1 VGLNVALT
9 VQLAPTPKVLPQVVV
24 SEKSPAFAPKMA
36 ICHKFIVALPLLV
49 NVIVCAALL
58 VPTVWLA
65 KVRLVGDG
73 PPAVPT
79 PVRIIDGGLPPA
91 LELMTIE
98 DFRGPAAV
106 GVKVTFSRQL
116 PAGARGLGQL
126 WLRPKSPLL
135 PPEIPML
142 LIVKG
147 APPVLIS
154 DNEPGAL
161 LVPTSSGP
169 NDKER
174 GERVTTT
181 TAPEVKFNISIA
193 KSVQPDESSGP
204 HAVMLNTTFVMFA
217 AVWSCTPM

>member
-1 VGLNVALT
+1 MHTDLAVKGRRQLPVPVKLTDWGLPPPSSLNSTDAVRAPVAVGLNVALT

-91 LELMTIE
+91 LELMAIE

-116 PAGARGLGQL
+116 PPGARGLGQL
-126 WLRPKSPLL
+126 
-135 PPEIPML
+135 
-142 LIVKG
+142 
-147 APPVLIS
+147 
-154 DNEPGAL
+154 
-161 LVPTSSGP
+161 
-169 NDKER
+169 
-174 GERVTTT
+174 
-181 TAPEVKFNISIA
+181 
-193 KSVQPDESSGP
+193 
-204 HAVMLNTTFVMFA
+204 
-217 AVWSCTPM
+217 